1 MTHFIAPY
9 QSIDSDTKF
18 INQNC
23 GQLFTALSKAQSEM
37 EVATYDKINPHFKN
51 KYASM
56 ESIIAATRPSLT
68 KYGLSVIQ
76 KMTCQGNSM
85 MLSTILAHASGE
97 FIESTMPI
105 TPNGAEIQKLGSY
118 LTYCKRYSYV
128 AIVGCATGDEDDDGE
143 DDRRAVTDYQNYPKQ
158 GQSKPETLKP
168 KEEARKPLPKEP
180 LTQPQINFLMK
191 ILEERGITY
200 SAVQETWNLPS
211 LNELLQTQLEELVK
225 NIKTNWQT
233 KVAK

>member
-1 MTHFIAPY
+1 MTHFITPPQTVAPEGK
-9 QSIDSDTKF
+9 I

-23 GQLFTALSKAQSEM
+23 GQLFTALSKAQAEM
-37 EVATYDKINPHFKN
+37 GVATYDKMNPHFKN

-76 KMTCQGNSM
+76 KMSCHGNSM
-85 MLSTILAHASGE
+85 ILSTILAHASGE

-105 TPNGAEIQKLGSY
+105 TPNGSEIQKLGSY

-143 DDRRAVTDYQNYPKQ
+143 EDRRAVTDHQVQATQRVEPKV
-158 GQSKPETLKP
+158 EP
-168 KEEARKPLPKEP
+168 KRILPKEP
-180 LTQPQINFLMK
+180 LTQPQINFMIK

-200 SAVQETWNLPS
+200 DLVQETWSLPPM
-211 LNELLQTQLEELVK
+211 EEILQTQLEELVK
-225 NIKTNWQT
+225 NIKTNWQPKGT
-233 KVAK
+233 K

>member
-1 MTHFIAPY
+1 MSNFITPD
-9 QSIDSDTKF
+9 QSNGSEGKF

-23 GQLFTALSKAQSEM
+23 GQLFAALSKAQSEM
-37 EVATYDKINPHFKN
+37 GVATYDKMNPHFKN

-56 ESIIAATRPSLT
+56 ESIIAATRPALT

-76 KMTCQGNSM
+76 KMSCHGNSM
-85 MLSTILAHASGE
+85 TLSTILAHASGE

-105 TPNGAEIQKLGSY
+105 TPTGSEIQKLGSY

-143 DDRRAVTDYQNYPKQ
+143 EDRRAVTDIQKQ
-158 GQSKPETLKP
+158 SQPRP
-168 KEEARKPLPKEP
+168 KEEARRPLPKEP
-180 LTQPQINFLMK
+180 LTQPQVNFLMK
-191 ILEERGITY
+191 ILEERGINY

-211 LNELLQTQLEELVK
+211 LDEIMQTQLEELVK

-233 KVAK
+233 KVTK